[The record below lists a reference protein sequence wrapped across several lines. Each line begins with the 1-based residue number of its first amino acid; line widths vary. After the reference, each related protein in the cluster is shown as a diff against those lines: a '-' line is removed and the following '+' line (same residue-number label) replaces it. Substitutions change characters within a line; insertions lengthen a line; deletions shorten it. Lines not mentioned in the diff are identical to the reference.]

1 MDRTLSMKSATMT
14 SRAALADGHGGF
26 VLEDIQVHPPG
37 PEEVRVRLAASGL
50 CHTDHD
56 SMGWG
61 RPLVLGHEGAGMVE
75 SVGAGVT
82 HVVQGDR
89 VLLNWAISCGS
100 CFQCQHGNHALCE
113 KHSPVAGVDSLGGHA
128 HSLATTLGDRP
139 VERSFHLGT
148 LSEWT
153 VVRQEAV
160 IKLPEDIPWASACI
174 LGCGVMTGFGS
185 VVNAAKVQPGQ
196 SVVVLGC
203 GGVGLNVIQG
213 ARIAGAFPIIAV
225 DVLPKRLEMATYF
238 GATHTIMGDKGDLS
252 LQSVTQEVR
261 ALTDQRGA
269 DVAFEA
275 TANPALGEAPL
286 RLVRHGGKAVQVSG
300 IEEVVSMD
308 MRLFE
313 WDKTYLNL
321 LYGKC
326 CPEQDFPILFEHY
339 RQKRLLL
346 DELVS
351 RVYSL
356 DELSDAFAHM
366 LEGRNA
372 KGVVQLIPESPDGPF
387 GSKSG
392 K

>member
-1 MDRTLSMKSATMT
+1 MRK
-14 SRAALADGHGGF
+14 ALARCRGRFHG
-26 VLEDIQVHPPG
+26 
-37 PEEVRVRLAASGL
+37 R
-50 CHTDHD
+50 
-56 SMGWG
+56 
-61 RPLVLGHEGAGMVE
+61 
-75 SVGAGVT
+75 
-82 HVVQGDR
+82 
-89 VLLNWAISCGS
+89 
-100 CFQCQHGNHALCE
+100 
-113 KHSPVAGVDSLGGHA
+113 HA

-160 IKLPEDIPWASACI
+160 IKLPLDIPWASACI

-225 DVLPKRLEMATYF
+225 DVLPKRLEMATLF

-286 RLVRHGGKAVQVSG
+286 RLVRHGGKSVQVIC
-300 IEEVVSMD
+300 IEEFVSMD

-313 WDKTYLNL
+313 WDKTYLNP

-326 CPEQDFPILFEHY
+326 CPERDFPILFEHY

-346 DELVS
+346 DEDELVS

-366 LEGRNA
+366 LDGRNA
-372 KGVVQLIPESPDGPF
+372 KGVVQLIPESPDGSF
-387 GSKSG
+387 GSKSV

>member
-1 MDRTLSMKSATMT
+1 M
-14 SRAALADGHGGF
+14 
-26 VLEDIQVHPPG
+26 
-37 PEEVRVRLAASGL
+37 
-50 CHTDHD
+50 
-56 SMGWG
+56 
-61 RPLVLGHEGAGMVE
+61 
-75 SVGAGVT
+75 
-82 HVVQGDR
+82 
-89 VLLNWAISCGS
+89 
-100 CFQCQHGNHALCE
+100 
-113 KHSPVAGVDSLGGHA
+113 
-128 HSLATTLGDRP
+128 
-139 VERSFHLGT
+139 
-148 LSEWT
+148 
-153 VVRQEAV
+153 
-160 IKLPEDIPWASACI
+160 
-174 LGCGVMTGFGS
+174 
-185 VVNAAKVQPGQ
+185 
-196 SVVVLGC
+196 
-203 GGVGLNVIQG
+203 
-213 ARIAGAFPIIAV
+213 
-225 DVLPKRLEMATYF
+225 
-238 GATHTIMGDKGDLS
+238 
-252 LQSVTQEVR
+252 TQEVR

-286 RLVRHGGKAVQVSG
+286 RLVRHGGKAVQASG

-313 WDKTYLNL
+313 WGKTYLNP

-326 CPEQDFPILFEHY
+326 CPERDFPILFEHY

-387 GSKSG
+387 GSKSV